1 MKDYKEYA
9 GKEVTIMLC
18 SSCNVNCRH
27 CYISY
32 EGDRNIKELSKMI
45 YNLKN
50 KGYEIDLNG
59 AEPLIN
65 LQYLQFYKM
74 TNSKSIMT
82 NGLGIYQNPHII
94 ELLKENNI
102 TTVEISHHFSLHD
115 QISPIPLN
123 IVEDVIKLCID
134 NGIKIL
140 INTTI
145 SKKNY
150 MEIKS
155 ICEKAYE
162 LGASRIRFNNFINQG
177 QAIQNN
183 LKNFILNSEQISTFF
198 LELKRVRE
206 QYNKNDLYIERS
218 GLFGKDT
225 LGIKSNFNCP
235 AGTDDITITP
245 DNLVYPCFFIAK
257 KGFEIGKYE
266 DGIIKIFK
274 EFKCNR
280 QEECFAC
287 KKLNF
292 K

>member
-32 EGDRNIKELSKMI
+32 KGDRDIDELSRMI

-65 LQYLQFYKM
+65 LQYLKFYKL
-74 TNSKSIMT
+74 TNSKNIMT
-82 NGLGIYQNPHII
+82 NGLEIYKNPNII

-102 TTVEISHHFSLHD
+102 TTVEISHHFSLHNE
-115 QISPIPLN
+115 ISPIPLS
-123 IVEDVIKLCID
+123 IVEYVIKLCVS

-150 MEIKS
+150 MEIRS
-155 ICEKAYE
+155 ICKKAYE
-162 LGASRIRFNNFINQG
+162 LGASRIRFNNLINQG
-177 QAIQNN
+177 QAIHNN
-183 LKNFILNSEQISTFF
+183 LKYDILSSKEISTFF
-198 LELKRVRE
+198 EELKKVRE
-206 QYNKNDLYIERS
+206 YYNENELYIERS
-218 GLFGKDT
+218 GLFGKDAT
-225 LGIKSNFNCP
+225 GIKSNFNCP
-235 AGTDDITITP
+235 AGIEDITITP
-245 DNLVYPCFFIAK
+245 DNLVYPCFFVAK

-280 QEECFAC
+280 KDECFVC
-287 KKLNF
+287 KMLND

>member
-82 NGLGIYQNPHII
+82 NGLEIYKNPHII

-123 IVEDVIKLCID
+123 IVEDVIKLQYL
-134 NGIKIL
+134 KK
-140 INTTI
+140 TI
-145 SKKNY
+145 WKLKVYVKKPMN
-150 MEIKS
+150 
-155 ICEKAYE
+155 
-162 LGASRIRFNNFINQG
+162 
-177 QAIQNN
+177 
-183 LKNFILNSEQISTFF
+183 
-198 LELKRVRE
+198 LELVE
-206 QYNKNDLYIERS
+206 
-218 GLFGKDT
+218 
-225 LGIKSNFNCP
+225 
-235 AGTDDITITP
+235 
-245 DNLVYPCFFIAK
+245 
-257 KGFEIGKYE
+257 
-266 DGIIKIFK
+266 
-274 EFKCNR
+274 
-280 QEECFAC
+280 
-287 KKLNF
+287 
-292 K
+292 